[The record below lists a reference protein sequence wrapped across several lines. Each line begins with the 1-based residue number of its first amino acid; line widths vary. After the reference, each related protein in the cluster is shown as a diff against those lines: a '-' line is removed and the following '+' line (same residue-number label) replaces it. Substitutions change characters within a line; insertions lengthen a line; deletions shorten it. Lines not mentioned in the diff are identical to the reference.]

1 MSTVNDL
8 DPQDPQDLDTLIRA
22 RLQTLAPESIQID
35 NESALHAGHP
45 GAASGGGH
53 YRLAITSAAFAGRSR
68 IERHRLIHA
77 RLGDLMSHRIHA
89 LAIAARAP
97 GEPDSAGAI
106 SAATKK

>member
-1 MSTVNDL
+1 MSTENAVDSH
-8 DPQDPQDLDTLIRA
+8 DLDTLIRD
-22 RLQTLAPESIQID
+22 RLQSLAPESMQID

>member
-1 MSTVNDL
+1 MSTGNDL
-8 DPQDPQDLDTLIRA
+8 DSHDLDTLIRA
-22 RLQTLAPESIQID
+22 RLQVLAPESMQLD

-45 GAASGGGH
+45 GAASGGSH

-77 RLGDLMSHRIHA
+77 RLDDLMPHRIHA

-97 GEPDSAGAI
+97 GEPDPAGIPSANTI
-106 SAATKK
+106 T